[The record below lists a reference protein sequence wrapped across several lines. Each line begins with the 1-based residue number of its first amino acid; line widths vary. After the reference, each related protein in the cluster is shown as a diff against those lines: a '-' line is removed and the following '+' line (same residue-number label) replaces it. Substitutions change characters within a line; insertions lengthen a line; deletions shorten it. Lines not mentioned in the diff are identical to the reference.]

1 MQVVSI
7 ISTKGGVGK
16 TTTAANLGGLA
27 ADAGLRVLL
36 LDLDVQPTLSS
47 YYELA
52 HRAPGGIYEL
62 LAFNERAVDQLVSRT
77 IVAGLDLVLS
87 NDHRGELN
95 TLLLHAPDGRL
106 RLRHLLP
113 ALAPLYDLV
122 LIDTQ
127 GARSVLLEMAVLAS
141 GLALSPVTPEILAAR
156 ELRRGTMQLLED
168 IAPYRHLGIEPPP
181 LDLLINRVH
190 PVSAN
195 ARMIQQALRDL
206 FRTMPAS
213 ACWAPTCRPS
223 KPIRALRPAACRCIA
238 SSIDSHQAE
247 LRPPRS
253 TPCAR
258 LLANCSLSGKTDS
271 PSCPAVLHVLL
282 KPGGPMANAHELAR
296 GHKRLRALI
305 EFAVSEGWHV
315 KRTRVDTSNSP
326 RPAAPPSTPARPRA
340 ITGQTSTPVRRFAE
354 PSARPAWPGPPT
366 PRDAA
371 MAEMTSQDM
380 AGKLLAAGFERG
392 GPSATALSDP
402 IADTPMVVTLDQLR
416 PYDHDPAKAQLGLR

>member
-47 YYELA
+47 YYELTQ
-52 HRAPGGIYEL
+52 RAPGGIYEL
-62 LAFNERAVDQLVSRT
+62 LAFNERDLGQLVSRT
-77 IVAGLDLVLS
+77 IIAGLDLVLS

-141 GLALSPVTPEILAAR
+141 DLALSPVTPEILAAR

-181 LDLLINRVH
+181 LHLLINRVH

-195 ARMIQQALRDL
+195 ARLIQPTDVPAIEAYPRAATRGLPVHRVEHRQPPGRVA
-206 FRTMPAS
+206 PAS
-213 ACWAPTCRPS
+213 LDTM
-223 KPIRALRPAACRCIA
+223 RALASELFPQWQDRFAAM
-238 SSIDSHQAE
+238 SG
-247 LRPPRS
+247 RPPRPLDAGRS
-253 TPCAR
+253 H
-258 LLANCSLSGKTDS
+258 G
-271 PSCPAVLHVLL
+271 
-282 KPGGPMANAHELAR
+282 E
-296 GHKRLRALI
+296 
-305 EFAVSEGWHV
+305 
-315 KRTRVDTSNSP
+315 RT
-326 RPAAPPSTPARPRA
+326 
-340 ITGQTSTPVRRFAE
+340 
-354 PSARPAWPGPPT
+354 
-366 PRDAA
+366 
-371 MAEMTSQDM
+371 
-380 AGKLLAAGFERG
+380 
-392 GPSATALSDP
+392 
-402 IADTPMVVTLDQLR
+402 
-416 PYDHDPAKAQLGLR
+416 

>member
-62 LAFNERAVDQLVSRT
+62 LAFNERDLDQLVSRT
-77 IVAGLDLVLS
+77 IIAGLDLVLS

-113 ALAPLYDLV
+113 ALNPLYDLV

-141 GLALSPVTPEILAAR
+141 DLALSARDPGNSSPPANCGAAPCSCWR
-156 ELRRGTMQLLED
+156 TLHRTGSWASSQ
-168 IAPYRHLGIEPPP
+168 PP
-181 LDLLINRVH
+181 LHLLINRVH

-195 ARMIQQALRDL
+195 ARLIQQALRDL
-206 FRTMPAS
+206 FQDHADIGVLATDVPAIE
-213 ACWAPTCRPS
+213 AYP
-223 KPIRALRPAACRCIA
+223 RAATRGLPVHRVEYRQPVGRVAPAALATMRDLA
-238 SSIDSHQAE
+238 GE
-247 LRPPRS
+247 LLPQWQDRFAAVSGRPPQPLDTRR
-253 TPCAR
+253 PH
-258 LLANCSLSGKTDS
+258 GQ
-271 PSCPAVLHVLL
+271 
-282 KPGGPMANAHELAR
+282 
-296 GHKRLRALI
+296 
-305 EFAVSEGWHV
+305 
-315 KRTRVDTSNSP
+315 RT
-326 RPAAPPSTPARPRA
+326 
-340 ITGQTSTPVRRFAE
+340 
-354 PSARPAWPGPPT
+354 
-366 PRDAA
+366 
-371 MAEMTSQDM
+371 
-380 AGKLLAAGFERG
+380 
-392 GPSATALSDP
+392 
-402 IADTPMVVTLDQLR
+402 
-416 PYDHDPAKAQLGLR
+416 